1 MALRSGAQREG
12 DVTDKHTTSV
22 EIDWKIWVALILAPW
37 AFGFGAAS
45 AWMLTHD
52 AVCVVAE
59 GGE

>member
-1 MALRSGAQREG
+1 M
-12 DVTDKHTTSV
+12 TDKHTTSV